1 MFKTVS
7 ISLLLMALLANGLP
21 RPTIS
26 KESLRNKITPSMT
39 LVFQSLHNAAT
50 IKASEQDGPHF
61 VMPELNVGNEFAEDE
76 MTFRVKPEDDFSLDR
91 GIFGDTESGR
101 MPRIV
106 VMPIIAI

>member
-1 MFKTVS
+1 MFKTVT
-7 ISLLLMALLANGLP
+7 ISFLLMALLANGLP

-39 LVFQSLHNAAT
+39 LVFQSLHDAAT
-50 IKASEQDGPHF
+50 IKASEKDGDEPHF
-61 VMPELNVGNEFAEDE
+61 TMPELNVGTEFTE
-76 MTFRVKPEDDFSLDR
+76 FRDKPEDDFSVAR

-106 VMPIIAI
+106 IMPIIAI